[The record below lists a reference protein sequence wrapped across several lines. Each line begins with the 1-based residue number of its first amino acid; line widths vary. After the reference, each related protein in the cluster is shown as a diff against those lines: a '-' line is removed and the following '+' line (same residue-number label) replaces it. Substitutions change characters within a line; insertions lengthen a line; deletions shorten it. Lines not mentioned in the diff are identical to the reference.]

1 MMTDALEV
9 RAEQPPAFATDPYGL
24 EVLEAPYAFQAALR
38 DAGPVVRIAE
48 HDIYA
53 VGRHEEA
60 KSVLTDH
67 SRFMAGA
74 GIGLQDIRKPGNFR
88 IPSRLLENDPPDH
101 TAIRTVV
108 NRILS
113 PLVIRKA
120 KDDVK
125 QEAEAVLDGLRDREA
140 FNGVDD
146 LVEAYVLRA
155 FPKVVGVQLPRT
167 ETLAIGE
174 MRFNQSGPPN
184 ALYHRA
190 IANAQPY
197 LEWFEESCSRAK
209 VASGSISDLL
219 FDAED
224 AGSLPEGVASNIV
237 RSFVGG
243 GTDSTISGLGTTV
256 RHLAQD
262 PDQWAILAAD
272 PSKVKTALDEGI
284 RMEAPFQVTYRTT
297 RGPTELAG
305 FALEGDAKIGV
316 FLGAAGRDPRRW
328 ENADRFD
335 LTRRSAG
342 VHLSFGT
349 ADHACIG
356 QMLAR
361 LEAEALLAE
370 MVSRIET
377 IELAGEPIFRPMN
390 QLRTL
395 DSLPLRVVWK

>member
-146 LVEAYVLRA
+146 LV
-155 FPKVVGVQLPRT
+155 
-167 ETLAIGE
+167 
-174 MRFNQSGPPN
+174 
-184 ALYHRA
+184 
-190 IANAQPY
+190 
-197 LEWFEESCSRAK
+197 
-209 VASGSISDLL
+209 
-219 FDAED
+219 
-224 AGSLPEGVASNIV
+224 
-237 RSFVGG
+237 
-243 GTDSTISGLGTTV
+243 
-256 RHLAQD
+256 
-262 PDQWAILAAD
+262 
-272 PSKVKTALDEGI
+272 
-284 RMEAPFQVTYRTT
+284 
-297 RGPTELAG
+297 
-305 FALEGDAKIGV
+305 
-316 FLGAAGRDPRRW
+316 
-328 ENADRFD
+328 
-335 LTRRSAG
+335 
-342 VHLSFGT
+342 
-349 ADHACIG
+349 
-356 QMLAR
+356 
-361 LEAEALLAE
+361 
-370 MVSRIET
+370 
-377 IELAGEPIFRPMN
+377 
-390 QLRTL
+390 
-395 DSLPLRVVWK
+395 